1 MYKFLFWFN
10 NIMLKLNT
18 FLYRNAMLI
27 DGYLSYLPAFWDV
40 VK

>member
-1 MYKFLFWFN
+1 MYKFLFWLN
-10 NIMLKLNT
+10 NIVLKLNT

-27 DGYLSYLPAFWDV
+27 DGYLPYLPVFRDI

>member
-18 FLYRNAMLI
+18 FLYRNAMFI
-27 DGYLSYLPAFWDV
+27 DVYLPYLPAFFDI